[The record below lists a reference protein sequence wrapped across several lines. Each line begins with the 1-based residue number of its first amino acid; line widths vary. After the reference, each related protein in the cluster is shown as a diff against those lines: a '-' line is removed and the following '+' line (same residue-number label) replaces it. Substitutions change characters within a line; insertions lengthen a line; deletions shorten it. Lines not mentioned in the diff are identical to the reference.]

1 MHALIHNF
9 ILSLT
14 FMQDLM
20 PRRVV
25 RRQGGGG
32 GKGGGGGGGFMEQVG
47 KEANKAMTKEA
58 VKMGMGMLF

>member
-1 MHALIHNF
+1 
-9 ILSLT
+9 
-14 FMQDLM
+14 M

-25 RRQGGGG
+25 RRQGGGRGKG
-32 GKGGGGGGGFMEQVG
+32 GGGGGGGGFMEQVG

>member
-1 MHALIHNF
+1 
-9 ILSLT
+9 
-14 FMQDLM
+14 MQDLM

>member
-1 MHALIHNF
+1 
-9 ILSLT
+9 
-14 FMQDLM
+14 MQDLM

-25 RRQGGGG
+25 RRQ
-32 GKGGGGGGGFMEQVG
+32 GGGGGGGFMEQVG